1 MEGSGRFPR
10 VARFGSFE
18 LDLRAGELRK
28 RGLRIRLPKQSFQIL
43 AMLLEHPGELVGREE
58 IQAKLWPH
66 DTVVEFDHSINSAI
80 RRLRDALNDSAD
92 TPHFVETLARRGYR
106 FIAPIEWVQPAPAR
120 AESPPEAT
128 TAPKLP
134 EAAQSW
140 QGKMVSHYRIL
151 QELGRGGMGV
161 VYKAQDTKL
170 GRLVALKFL
179 PKELTEDPQAME
191 RFRREAQAA
200 STLDHPNICTIYEID
215 EAEGQPFI
223 AMQFLEGHTLKEHLA
238 SRALQ
243 TQELLE
249 MAIQLAEA
257 LETAHANGIIHRDI
271 KPTNIFLTQHGRLKV
286 LDFGLAKLIR
296 PRRQAAKSP
305 AASPQAA
312 VATRDD
318 LTTPGVALGTLAYMS
333 PEQLRGEP
341 VDERGDIFSLG
352 VLLYECLTGRLPFR
366 GETWVDTQYS
376 ILRQTPA
383 PLRSLVPEISPA
395 WEQLVERCLAKAP
408 EQRYGSLAEVL
419 AALRRIEAPTVPAEK
434 SVAVLYFENVSEAKE
449 DEYFRDGITED
460 IITELSKIGELW
472 VFSRSSVLAYRDGS
486 LPAAQ
491 VGQQLNAA
499 YVLEG
504 SLRRS
509 GSRLRL
515 TAQLVETRTARSVW
529 AERYNRQWEDVFAIQ
544 DEIAQSIAR
553 ALRVMLTDQEKRAIE
568 KVPTAD
574 VQAYDYYLR
583 GRKFFHQFRGEAFGF
598 ARQMFTRAIETDPHY
613 ARAYAGIADCCS
625 FLYMYFESTEANLR
639 EAEAASRRALELDPD
654 LAEAHAARGLAVS
667 LNKRYDEAAR
677 EFETAIR
684 LNPRL
689 FEAYYFY
696 GRALHGQG
704 KMEAAAEMFQKACDV
719 NPDDYQTPHFLA
731 MALRALGRKEEAK
744 AADLRG
750 LQVVEKH
757 VQMHPD
763 DSRALLFGATQHL
776 QAGNR
781 DKCLEWVSRALA
793 ITPDEPITFYNAACN
808 YSLAGEADE
817 AVRHL
822 EKAITSGM
830 AQLDWIAHDSDLDPI
845 RQHPRFQA
853 LLRRI
858 NLPSREKAGR

>member
-1 MEGSGRFPR
+1 MEGLSRLSR
-10 VARFGSFE
+10 IARFGSFE

-28 RGLRIRLPKQSFQIL
+28 HGLRIRLPEQSFQIL
-43 AMLLEHPGELVGREE
+43 ALLLEPPGELVTREE

-66 DTVVEFDHSINSAI
+66 DTIVEFDHSINTAI
-80 RRLRDALNDSAD
+80 KRLRDALGDAAD
-92 TPHFVETLARRGYR
+92 NPRFVETLARRGYR
-106 FIAPIEWVQPAPAR
+106 FIAPVEWVQP
-120 AESPPEAT
+120 SPPRGVPA
-128 TAPKLP
+128 P
-134 EAAQSW
+134 EAAPAPESSEAPEDLCSR
-140 QGKMVSHYRIL
+140 MVSHYRIL
-151 QELGRGGMGV
+151 HELGRGGMGV
-161 VYKAQDTKL
+161 VYKAEDTKL

-179 PKELTEDPQAME
+179 PEGLAGNPLALE
-191 RFRREAQAA
+191 RFQREARAA
-200 STLDHPNICTIYEID
+200 SALDHPNICTIYEIG
-215 EAEGQPFI
+215 EHEGQPFI

-238 SRALQ
+238 GRALQ
-243 TQELLE
+243 TDELLE
-249 MAIQLAEA
+249 IAVQIAEA
-257 LETAHANGIIHRDI
+257 LQTAHAKGIIHRDI

-286 LDFGLAKLIR
+286 LDFGLAKLIP
-296 PRRQAAKSP
+296 PRRRVAEVVGTPAQAA
-305 AASPQAA
+305 AG
-312 VATRDD
+312 TTDD
-318 LTTPGVALGTLAYMS
+318 LTSPGVALGTLAYMS
-333 PEQLRGEP
+333 PEQLRGES

-352 VLLYECLTGRLPFR
+352 VLLYESLTGRLPFR
-366 GETWVDTQYS
+366 GETSVDIQYA
-376 ILRQTPA
+376 ILRQSPTPV
-383 PLRSLVPEISPA
+383 RSLVPEISPA

-419 AALRRIEAPTVPAEK
+419 AALRRTAAPAVQTEK

-472 VFSRSSVLAYRDGS
+472 VFSRSSVLAYRDR
-486 LPAAQ
+486 LLTAAQ
-491 VGQQLNAA
+491 VGQQLNAS

-504 SLRRS
+504 SLRRM
-509 GSRLRL
+509 GSLLRL

-529 AERYNRQWEDVFAIQ
+529 AERYDRQWEDVFAIQ

-583 GRKFFHQFRGEAFGF
+583 GRQFFHQFRGESFGF
-598 ARQMFTRAIETDPHY
+598 ARQMFTRAIETDPKY

-639 EAEAASRRALELDPD
+639 EAEGASRRALELDPD
-654 LAEAHAARGLAVS
+654 LAEAHAARGLAVA
-667 LNKRYDEAAR
+667 LNKRYDEAAK

-684 LNPRL
+684 LNPKL

-704 KMEAAAEMFQKACDV
+704 NMEAAAEMFRKACDV
-719 NPDDYQTPHFLA
+719 NPDDYQTPHLLA
-731 MALRALGRKEEAK
+731 MALRALGRKEEAR
-744 AADLRG
+744 AVDLRG

-776 QAGNR
+776 QAENR
-781 DKCLEWVSRALA
+781 DKCLEWVGRALA
-793 ITPDEPITFYNAACN
+793 ITPDEPVTFYNAACN
-808 YSLAGEADE
+808 YSLAGEVEE
-817 AVRHL
+817 AIRCL

-830 AQLDWIAHDSDLDPI
+830 AQKDWIAHDSDLDPL
-845 RQHPRFQA
+845 RQHPRFQD
-853 LLRRI
+853 LLRRM
-858 NLPSREKAGR
+858 NFSP

>member
-1 MEGSGRFPR
+1 MEGLSRLSR
-10 VARFGSFE
+10 IARFGSFE

-28 RGLRIRLPKQSFQIL
+28 HGLRIRLPEQSFQIL
-43 AMLLEHPGELVGREE
+43 ALLLEHPGELVTREE

-66 DTVVEFDHSINSAI
+66 DTIVEFDHSINTAI
-80 RRLRDALNDSAD
+80 KRLRDALGDAAD
-92 TPHFVETLARRGYR
+92 NPRFVETLARRGYR
-106 FIAPIEWVQPAPAR
+106 FIAPVEWVQP
-120 AESPPEAT
+120 SPPRGVPA
-128 TAPKLP
+128 P
-134 EAAQSW
+134 EAAPAPESSEAPEDLC
-140 QGKMVSHYRIL
+140 GRRVSHYRIL
-151 QELGRGGMGV
+151 HELGRGGMGV
-161 VYKAQDTKL
+161 VYKAEDTKL

-179 PKELTEDPQAME
+179 PEGLAGNPLALE
-191 RFRREAQAA
+191 RFQREARAA
-200 STLDHPNICTIYEID
+200 SALDHPNICTIYEIG
-215 EAEGQPFI
+215 EHEGQPFI

-238 SRALQ
+238 GRALQ
-243 TQELLE
+243 TDELLE
-249 MAIQLAEA
+249 IAVQIAEA
-257 LETAHANGIIHRDI
+257 LQTAHAKGIIHRDI

-286 LDFGLAKLIR
+286 LDFGLAKLIP
-296 PRRQAAKSP
+296 PRRRVAEVVGTPAQAA
-305 AASPQAA
+305 A
-312 VATRDD
+312 VTTDN
-318 LTTPGVALGTLAYMS
+318 LTSPGVALGTLAYMS
-333 PEQLRGEP
+333 PEQLRGES

-352 VLLYECLTGRLPFR
+352 VLLYESLTGRLPFR
-366 GETWVDTQYS
+366 GETSVDIQYA
-376 ILRQTPA
+376 ILRQSPTPV
-383 PLRSLVPEISPA
+383 RSLVPEISPA

-419 AALRRIEAPTVPAEK
+419 AALRRTAAPAVQAEK

-472 VFSRSSVLAYRDGS
+472 VFSRSSVLAYRDR
-486 LPAAQ
+486 PMTAAQ
-491 VGQQLNAA
+491 VGQQLNAS

-504 SLRRS
+504 SLRRI

-529 AERYNRQWEDVFAIQ
+529 AERYDRQWEDVFAIQ

-583 GRKFFHQFRGEAFGF
+583 GRQFFHQFRGESFGF
-598 ARQMFTRAIETDPHY
+598 ARQMFTRAIETDPKY

-639 EAEAASRRALELDPD
+639 EAEGASRRALELDPD
-654 LAEAHAARGLAVS
+654 LAEAHASRGLAVA
-667 LNKRYDEAAR
+667 LNKRYDEAAK

-684 LNPRL
+684 LNPKL

-704 KMEAAAEMFQKACDV
+704 NMEAAAEMFRKACDV

-731 MALRALGRKEEAK
+731 MALRALGRKEEAR
-744 AADLRG
+744 AVDLRG

-776 QAGNR
+776 QAENR
-781 DKCLEWVSRALA
+781 DKCLEWVGRALA
-793 ITPDEPITFYNAACN
+793 ITPDEPVTFYNAACN
-808 YSLAGEADE
+808 YSLAGEVEKAL
-817 AVRHL
+817 HCL

-830 AQLDWIAHDSDLDPI
+830 AQKDWIAHDSDLDPL
-845 RQHPRFQA
+845 RQHPRFQD
-853 LLRRI
+853 LLRRM
-858 NLPSREKAGR
+858 NFSP

>member
-1 MEGSGRFPR
+1 MEGFSRLSR

-18 LDLRAGELRK
+18 LDLRAAELRK
-28 RGLRIRLPKQSFQIL
+28 HGLRIRLPEQSFQIL
-43 AMLLEHPGELVGREE
+43 AMLLEHPGELVAREE

-66 DTVVEFDHSINSAI
+66 DTVVEFGHSINTAI

-92 TPHFVETLARRGYR
+92 NPHFVETLARRGYR
-106 FIAPIEWVQPAPAR
+106 FIAPVQWVQPTPPGGEPA
-120 AESPPEAT
+120 
-128 TAPKLP
+128 P
-134 EAAQSW
+134 EAAPVAKLPQDDEGW
-140 QGKMVSHYRIL
+140 EGKTLLHYRV
-151 QELGRGGMGV
+151 LGKLGQGGMGV
-161 VYKAQDTKL
+161 VYKAQDARL

-179 PKELTEDPQAME
+179 PKELTQDPQAME
-191 RFRREAQAA
+191 RFRREARAA

-215 EAEGQPFI
+215 EAAGQPFI
-223 AMQFLEGHTLKEHLA
+223 AMQYLEGHTLKERLA
-238 SRALQ
+238 GRTLR
-243 TQELLE
+243 TDELLE
-249 MAIQLAEA
+249 IAIQIAEA
-257 LETAHANGIIHRDI
+257 LQAAHANGIIHRDI

-286 LDFGLAKLIR
+286 LDFGLAKLI
-296 PRRQAAKSP
+296 PQRRQAAGVGTP
-305 AASPQAA
+305 AQAA
-312 VATRDD
+312 ATRDD
-318 LTTPGVALGTLAYMS
+318 LTSPGVALGTLAYMS
-333 PEQLRGEP
+333 PEQLTGKS

-352 VLLYECLTGRLPFR
+352 VVLYEALTGHLPFR
-366 GETWVDTQYS
+366 GETWVDIQHA
-376 ILRQTPA
+376 ILRQTPM

-395 WEQLVERCLAKAP
+395 WEQLVEHCLAKSP
-408 EQRYGSLAEVL
+408 EQRYASLAEVVG
-419 AALRRIEAPTVPAEK
+419 ALRRIASPAVPAEK
-434 SVAVLYFENVSEAKE
+434 SVAVLYFQNVSEAKE

-460 IITELSKIGELW
+460 IITELSKIGDLW
-472 VFSRSSVLAYRDGS
+472 VFSRSSVLAYRDKP
-486 LPAAQ
+486 PAAAR
-491 VGQQLNAA
+491 VGQQLSASH
-499 YVLEG
+499 VLEG
-504 SLRRS
+504 SVRRI

-529 AERYNRQWEDVFAIQ
+529 AERYDRQWEDVFAIQ

-583 GRKFFHQFRGEAFGF
+583 GRQFFHQFRGEAFGF
-598 ARQMFTRAIETDPHY
+598 ARQMLTRAIETDPNY
-613 ARAYAGIADCCS
+613 ARAHAGIADCCS

-639 EAEAASRRALELDPD
+639 EADEASRRALDLDPD

-667 LNKRYDEAAR
+667 LNQRYDEAAQ

-684 LNPRL
+684 LNPKL

-704 KMEAAAEMFQKACDV
+704 KMQAAAEMFQKACDV

-731 MALRALGRKEEAK
+731 MALRALGRIEEGRV
-744 AADLRG
+744 ADLRG
-750 LQVVEKH
+750 LRVVEKH
-757 VQMHPD
+757 VQLHPD

-776 QAGNR
+776 QAGDR

-808 YSLAGEADE
+808 YSLAGEVDE
-817 AVRHL
+817 AIKYL

-830 AQLDWIAHDSDLDPI
+830 AQKDWIAHDSDLDPI

-853 LLRRI
+853 LLRRT
-858 NLPSREKAGR
+858 NSPP

>member
-1 MEGSGRFPR
+1 MEGFSRLSR

-18 LDLRAGELRK
+18 LDLRAGELHK
-28 RGLRIRLPKQSFQIL
+28 HGLRIRLPEQSFQIL
-43 AMLLEHPGELVGREE
+43 AMLLEHPGELVAREE
-58 IQAKLWPH
+58 IQVKLWPH
-66 DTVVEFDHSINSAI
+66 DTVVEFDHSINTAI

-92 TPHFVETLARRGYR
+92 NPHFVETLARRGYR
-106 FIAPIEWVQPAPAR
+106 FIAAVEWVQPTPPSGKPAPETAPAFR
-120 AESPPEAT
+120 
-128 TAPKLP
+128 LP
-134 EAAQSW
+134 EAAESW
-140 QGKMVSHYRIL
+140 KGRMVSHYRIL

-179 PKELTEDPQAME
+179 PKELTKDPQAME
-191 RFRREAQAA
+191 RFRREARAA

-215 EAEGQPFI
+215 EAEGQPFM

-238 SRALQ
+238 GRALQ
-243 TQELLE
+243 TDELRE
-249 MAIQLAEA
+249 IAIQIAEA
-257 LETAHANGIIHRDI
+257 LQAAHANGIIHRDI

-286 LDFGLAKLIR
+286 LDFGLAKLV
-296 PRRQAAKSP
+296 PLRRAAAVVGTPAQAA
-305 AASPQAA
+305 A
-312 VATRDD
+312 VVTDD
-318 LTTPGVALGTLAYMS
+318 LTSPGVALGTLAYMS
-333 PEQLRGEP
+333 PEQLRGES

-352 VLLYECLTGRLPFR
+352 VLLYESLTGRLPFR
-366 GETWVDTQYS
+366 GETSVDIQYA
-376 ILRQTPA
+376 ILHQAPA
-383 PLRSLVPEISPA
+383 PLRSLVPEISSG
-395 WEQLVERCLAKAP
+395 WEQLVERCMAKAP
-408 EQRYGSLAEVL
+408 EQRYSSLAEVL
-419 AALRRIEAPTVPAEK
+419 AALRRTAAPAVQAEK

-472 VFSRSSVLAYRDGS
+472 VFSRSSVLAYRDM
-486 LPAAQ
+486 PMAAAQ
-491 VGQQLNAA
+491 VGQQLSAS

-504 SLRRS
+504 SLRRI

-529 AERYNRQWEDVFAIQ
+529 AERYDRQWEDVFAIQ

-583 GRKFFHQFRGEAFGF
+583 GRQFFHQFQGKSFGF
-598 ARQMFTRAIETDPHY
+598 ARQMFTRAIETDPKY

-625 FLYMYFESTEANLR
+625 FLYMYFESTEANLL
-639 EAEAASRRALELDPD
+639 EAEGASRRALELDPD
-654 LAEAHAARGLAVS
+654 LAEAHAARGLAVA
-667 LNKRYDEAAR
+667 LNKRYDEAAK

-684 LNPRL
+684 LNPKL

-704 KMEAAAEMFQKACDV
+704 NMAAAAEMFRKACDV

-731 MALRALGRKEEAK
+731 MALRALGRKEEAR

-750 LQVVEKH
+750 LVVVEKH
-757 VQMHPD
+757 VRMYPD

-776 QAGNR
+776 QAENR
-781 DKCLEWVSRALA
+781 DKCLEWVGRALA

-808 YSLAGEADE
+808 YSLAGEVEKAIGC
-817 AVRHL
+817 L

-830 AQLDWIAHDSDLDPI
+830 AQKDWIEHDSDLDPI
-845 RQHPRFQA
+845 RQHPRFQD
-853 LLRRI
+853 LLRRM
-858 NLPSREKAGR
+858 NSPPSAGP

>member
-1 MEGSGRFPR
+1 MEGFSPLARP
-10 VARFGSFE
+10 ARFGSFE

-28 RGLRIRLPKQSFQIL
+28 HGLRIRLPEQSFQIL
-43 AMLLEHPGELVGREE
+43 GMLLEHPGELVARED

-66 DTVVEFDHSINSAI
+66 DTVVEFDHSINTAI

-92 TPHFVETLARRGYR
+92 NPRFVETLARRGYR
-106 FIAPIEWVQPAPAR
+106 FIAPVEWVQPSPARTGPALEAAPAVKF
-120 AESPPEAT
+120 PEASEDW
-128 TAPKLP
+128 K
-134 EAAQSW
+134 
-140 QGKMVSHYRIL
+140 GRMVSHYRIL

-161 VYKAQDTKL
+161 VYKAEDTKL

-179 PKELTEDPQAME
+179 PEELTRDPQAME
-191 RFRREAQAA
+191 RFRREARAA
-200 STLDHPNICTIYEID
+200 SMLDHPNICTIYEID
-215 EAEGQPFI
+215 EADGQPFI

-238 SRALQ
+238 GRTLQ
-243 TQELLE
+243 TNELLE
-249 MAIQLAEA
+249 IAIQIAEA
-257 LETAHANGIIHRDI
+257 LQAAHVKGIIHRDV
-271 KPTNIFLTQHGRLKV
+271 KPTNIFLTQQGRLKV
-286 LDFGLAKLIR
+286 LDFGLAKLVP
-296 PRRQAAKSP
+296 PRWRVSGAVGTPKQAAAVTTDELTSP
-305 AASPQAA
+305 GA
-312 VATRDD
+312 
-318 LTTPGVALGTLAYMS
+318 ALGSLAYMS
-333 PEQLRGEP
+333 PEQLRGES
-341 VDERGDIFSLG
+341 VDERADIFSLG
-352 VLLYECLTGRLPFR
+352 VLLYESLTGRLPFR
-366 GETWVDTQYS
+366 GETWVDIQYA
-376 ILRQTPA
+376 ILRQSPA
-383 PLRSLVPEISPA
+383 PMRSLVPGISPA

-419 AALRRIEAPTVPAEK
+419 EALRRTTAPVVHAET
-434 SVAVLYFENVSEAKE
+434 SVAVLYFENVGEAKE

-472 VFSRSSVLAYRDGS
+472 VFSRSSVLAYRDRRMT
-486 LPAAQ
+486 AAEI
-491 VGQQLNAA
+491 GQQLNAS

-504 SLRRS
+504 SLRRI
-509 GSRLRL
+509 GNRLRL
-515 TAQLVETRTARSVW
+515 TAQLVETQTARSVW
-529 AERYNRQWEDVFAIQ
+529 ADRYDRHWEDVFAIQ

-583 GRKFFHQFRGEAFGF
+583 GRQFFHQFRGKSFGF
-598 ARQMFTRAIETDPHY
+598 ARQMFTRAIETDPKY

-625 FLYMYFESTEANLR
+625 FLYMYFESTEANLL
-639 EAEAASRRALELDPD
+639 EAEGASRRALELDPD
-654 LAEAHAARGLAVS
+654 LAEAHAARGLAVA
-667 LNKRYDEAAR
+667 LNKRYDEAAQ

-684 LNPRL
+684 LNPKL

-704 KMEAAAEMFQKACDV
+704 NMAAAAEMFRKACDV

-731 MALRALGRKEEAK
+731 MALRALGRKAEAK

-776 QAGNR
+776 QADNR

-808 YSLAGEADE
+808 YSLAGEVEQAIKY
-817 AVRHL
+817 L

-830 AQLDWIAHDSDLDPI
+830 AQRDWIAHDSDLDPL
-845 RQHPRFQA
+845 RQDPRFQD
-853 LLRRI
+853 LLRRM
-858 NLPSREKAGR
+858 NFRP